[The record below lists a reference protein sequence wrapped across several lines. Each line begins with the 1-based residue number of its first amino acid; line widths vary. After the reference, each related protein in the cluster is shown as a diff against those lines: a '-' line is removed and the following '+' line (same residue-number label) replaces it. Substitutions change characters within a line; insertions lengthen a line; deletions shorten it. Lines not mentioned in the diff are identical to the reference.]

1 MSSSSWRE
9 GLSIYVQRE
18 VKGRWRT
25 RDGLK
30 DQKGTTV
37 IARQTSS
44 PHTFPFSLN
53 FLKSLF
59 LFGICATS
67 QNIVRRGERGCS
79 NAHPPIQ
86 SKPHFDKKVNSR
98 AKSFLNSKNL
108 QNLQVSK
115 KNVNLTKP

>member
-1 MSSSSWRE
+1 M
-9 GLSIYVQRE
+9 SIYVQRE

-59 LFGICATS
+59 PFWYATPAFEI
-67 QNIVRRGERGCS
+67 IVCRGERGCP
-79 NAHPPIQ
+79 NAHPHIQ
-86 SKPHFDKKVNSR
+86 SKPHFDKRVKFKGKKFFTTLKEFQNSTE
-98 AKSFLNSKNL
+98 SPGF
-108 QNLQVSK
+108 
-115 KNVNLTKP
+115 